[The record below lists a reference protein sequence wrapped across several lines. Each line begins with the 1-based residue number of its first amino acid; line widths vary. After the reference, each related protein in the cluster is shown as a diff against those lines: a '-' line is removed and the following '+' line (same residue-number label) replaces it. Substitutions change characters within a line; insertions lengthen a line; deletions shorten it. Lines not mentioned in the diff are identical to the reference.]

1 MTEKNS
7 SPPVPS
13 PDELDSTGKT
23 PGERKTGPRRNRSF
37 EKTHDEMLRTA
48 VNLIAKKG
56 VDALT
61 IAELA
66 REMRVNRTT
75 VYYHFES
82 REKLVAEVTAWSSM
96 QLADAFRP
104 ERPRQERTEHIY
116 RFVLDNP
123 ELLRMWMSDL
133 LVKGDIRTMYPY
145 WDELVQGIDEHFNSI
160 AREERVDAEV
170 FCVNLLTSAFI
181 GPQVFKS
188 SVCPDADTQEIVE
201 RFKTE
206 SLRMLRSDALV

>member
-1 MTEKNS
+1 MTKTVNS
-7 SPPVPS
+7 QLHLPS
-13 PDELDSTGKT
+13 TEPHSKSKT
-23 PGERKTGPRRNRSF
+23 SAAANRRLRRNKSF
-37 EKTHDEMLRTA
+37 VKTHDEMLRAA

-66 REMRVNRTT
+66 REMSVNRTT

-82 REKLVAEVTAWSSM
+82 REKLIAEVTAWSSG

-133 LVKGDIRTMYPY
+133 LIKGDIRIMYPY

-160 AREERVDAEV
+160 EKEERVDAEV

-206 SLRMLRSDALV
+206 SLRMLRSEALV

>member
-7 SPPVPS
+7 SPPVS
-13 PDELDSTGKT
+13 PPAGVDSTSKIPAEVKT
-23 PGERKTGPRRNRSF
+23 EPRRNRSF

-82 REKLVAEVTAWSSM
+82 REKLIAEVTAWSSM

-160 AREERVDAEV
+160 EKEERVDAEV

>member
-23 PGERKTGPRRNRSF
+23 PGERKMGPRRNRSF

-82 REKLVAEVTAWSSM
+82 REKLIAEVTAWSSM